1 MLFKAA
7 KMYFN
12 NTRALQFHVEKQR
25 SFTLKNSL
33 EI

>member
-12 NTRALQFHVEKQR
+12 KTRALQFHVEQQR
-25 SFTLKNSL
+25 SFTLKNSF

>member
-1 MLFKAA
+1 MLLKAA

-12 NTRALQFHVEKQR
+12 NTRALPFHVEQQR

>member
-1 MLFKAA
+1 MLFNAA

-12 NTRALQFHVEKQR
+12 STRALQFHVEQQR

>member
-1 MLFKAA
+1 MQQ

-12 NTRALQFHVEKQR
+12 NIRALQFHVEQQR

>member
-12 NTRALQFHVEKQR
+12 KIRALQFHVEQQR